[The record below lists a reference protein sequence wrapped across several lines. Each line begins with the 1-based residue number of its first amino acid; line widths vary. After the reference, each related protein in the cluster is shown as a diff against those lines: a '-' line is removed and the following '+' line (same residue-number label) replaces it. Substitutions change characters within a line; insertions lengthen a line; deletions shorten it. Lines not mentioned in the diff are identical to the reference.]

1 MKLPKDIARIL
12 FLKYRL
18 SQHGNLEEWRGGYEA
33 IHGRHNSQ
41 RRVDVKALELE
52 YSIKITEENDLLWLI
67 YCLEAFYSVC
77 LRAICISSACS
88 EDPKF
93 DSLFSI
99 SFFRGLGI
107 NNYLEPNPHDWVG
120 SLEDQQLE
128 SEFVVLM
135 HAIRKELATL
145 GTNGPIHALFED
157 IFPRSIRHSLGEYYT
172 PLWLANYI
180 IRELAKLEAI
190 SDQQRFLDPTCGSG
204 VFLNSLID
212 YLHPKFGA
220 KAFQMVAGYDI
231 REISVLAAKTS
242 YCLKYLEYTD
252 NFESLSIPVWRQDI
266 LEVPPPEASLFSP
279 ASEKVQERFDYVVG
293 NPPWINWEYLPK
305 AYRKKSVHLWALYN
319 LWQSKGMDQGFI
331 KEDISSLITYIA
343 GDCLLKEGGHLCFI
357 LKESLF
363 KSVKQGKGFR
373 SFRLETS
380 SSTLAPTR
388 VEDLTRVKVFEGAT
402 TRATIAY
409 FKKGADLKFPV
420 DYIEW
425 TGRNHGVKTQV
436 SDCIRS
442 NMFSK
447 VAKLAKPSDPNCFSS
462 GWVTYEHNQEAAID
476 SALGTNLYTARTGIF
491 TGGLNAVFW
500 VSILKSTSSVCT
512 VRNIIE
518 RAKNMVEQVDAEV
531 EKEYLYPLVAGRDVS
546 LWNATYTKYIIVP
559 HTCFT
564 KMHPIDHDMLSA
576 SPFMMSY
583 LSSFQHE
590 LESRKGFTSIDKHIK
605 EKYYYAL
612 QRIGQYTFASYKVG
626 WKYICKEFTPFVF
639 GYVEDPHLGKK
650 LLMPNE
656 KIIYVG
662 LSKKAEAYYLCGLL
676 SSIHYKRAIEGY
688 MVGTQITPSI
698 LKKLSIPKF
707 DPSNEQHQVIS
718 DLCWLGHQ
726 EKHNLN
732 VFDILKE
739 INSITESVAA

>member
-18 SQHGNLEEWRGGYEA
+18 HQHGNLEAWRGGYEA

-41 RRVDVKALELE
+41 RKVDIKALELE
-52 YSIKITEENDLLWLI
+52 YSIQITEEKDLLWLI
-67 YCLEAFYSVC
+67 YCMEAFYSVC
-77 LRAICISSACS
+77 LRAICISSASS
-88 EDPKF
+88 EDPML

-107 NNYLEPNPHDWVG
+107 NNYLEPNPHAWVG
-120 SLEDQQLE
+120 SLEDEQLE
-128 SEFVVLM
+128 AEFVVLI
-135 HAIRKELATL
+135 HAIRKELVTF

-172 PLWLANYI
+172 PPWLANYM
-180 IRELAKLEAI
+180 IRELVKLETV
-190 SDQQRFLDPTCGSG
+190 SDHQRFLDPTCGSG

-220 KAFQMVAGYDI
+220 KSFQMVAGYDI
-231 REISVLAAKTS
+231 REISVLAAKTG

-252 NFESLSIPVWRQDI
+252 HFETLTIPICPQDI
-266 LEVPPPEASLFSP
+266 LEVPPPEASLFS
-279 ASEKVQERFDYVVG
+279 SSSQKVQEKFDYIVG

-305 AYRKKSVHLWALYN
+305 AYRTKSVRLWALYN

-343 GDCLLKEGGHLCFI
+343 GDCLLKEGGQLCFI

-363 KSVKQGKGFR
+363 KSVKQGRGFR
-373 SFRLETS
+373 NFRLETS

-409 FKKGADLKFPV
+409 FKKGAEVRFPV
-420 DYIEW
+420 EYIEW
-425 TGRNHGVKTQV
+425 TSRNHASKSQM
-436 SDCIRS
+436 SDRTTS
-442 NMFSK
+442 SMFAK
-447 VAKLAKPSDPNCFSS
+447 AAKLAKPSDLNCISS
-462 GWVTYEHNQEAAID
+462 GWVTYEPVQEAAID
-476 SALGTNLYTARTGIF
+476 NVLGTNLYTARTGIF

-500 VSILKSTSSVCT
+500 VNILKSTSSVCT

-518 RAKNMVEQVDAEV
+518 RAKNIVEQVDAEI
-531 EKEYLYPLVAGRDVS
+531 EKDYLYPLVAGRDVS
-546 LWNATYTKYIIVP
+546 LWNSTYSKYIIVP

-564 KMHPIDHDMLSA
+564 KMHPIDRDMLS
-576 SPFMMSY
+576 SCPHTMSY
-583 LSSFQHE
+583 LNSFQRE

-605 EKYYYAL
+605 EQYYYAL
-612 QRIGQYTFASYKVG
+612 QRIGLYTFASYKVG

-639 GYVEDPHLGKK
+639 GHVEDPHLGKK

-698 LKKLSIPKF
+698 LRKLSIPKF
-707 DPSNEQHQVIS
+707 NPSNEQHQIIS
-718 DLCWLGHQ
+718 DLCCLGHQ
-726 EKHNLN
+726 EKYRHN

-739 INSITESVAA
+739 INNIADSVAA